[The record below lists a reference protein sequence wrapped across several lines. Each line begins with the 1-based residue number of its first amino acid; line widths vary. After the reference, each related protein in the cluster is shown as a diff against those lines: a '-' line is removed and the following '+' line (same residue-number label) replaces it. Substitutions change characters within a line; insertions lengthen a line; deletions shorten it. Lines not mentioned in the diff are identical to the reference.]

1 MSERALSA
9 ELISRIQA
17 GVVRPCLFIYADF
30 PSGAKRYWTGVD
42 AIDWDG
48 ETWEGGG
55 AAIGFE
61 TFSETVD
68 TSARGMKARVKGV
81 DLDFANALVAE
92 AYQGRAI
99 AIWLGFFNEA
109 EDDLEV
115 MEGALWQGSMDTDE
129 IEAGKDTISLVIS
142 AEHHLTDL
150 LRKRGYRYTD
160 ADQQALY
167 PEAGDTGLNK
177 IPYIQDLA
185 VHFGPTGDE

>member
-9 ELISRIQA
+9 ELITRIQA
-17 GVVRPCLFIYADF
+17 GTVRPALFIYADF
-30 PSGAKRYWTGVD
+30 PSGAKLYWTGTEP
-42 AIDWDG
+42 IEWDG
-48 ETWEGGG
+48 ETWLGGG

-68 TSARGMKARVKGV
+68 TAARGMRARINGV
-81 DLDFANALVAE
+81 DLAFAEALTAE

-99 AIWLGFFNEA
+99 AIYLGFFNAA
-109 EDDLEV
+109 ENNLEV

-129 IEAGKDTISLVIS
+129 LEAGKDSISLVIS

-167 PEAGDTGLNK
+167 PSGGDTGLNK
-177 IPYIQDLA
+177 IPYIQELA
-185 VHFGPTGDE
+185 VPWGRTEK